1 VTDFLPLPP
10 SMVQRAR
17 EFRGPP
23 APTRAAATVVLMR
36 PSPTNEHGT
45 FEVYVLRRRTTMVFG
60 GVYAFP
66 GGGVDPSDRLPVS
79 TPEVRADRARRLGL
93 PPDEAAA
100 VLAAAVR
107 EVHEET
113 TVRLEEDRLLPWARW
128 ITPEFEP
135 RRFDTWFFVAPLPPG
150 EEAHDISGEADLTAW
165 TSPAEALARYAAGE
179 FRMLPPTVV
188 VLRDLAAYTRVEDVV
203 AAAAGRDAARPV
215 MPRVELTAD
224 GGAHLHLP

>member
-1 VTDFLPLPP
+1 VTDFLPLPQ

-23 APTRAAATVVLMR
+23 APARAAATVVLLR
-36 PSPTNEHGT
+36 PTPTT

-66 GGGVDPSDRLPVS
+66 GGGVDPSDRLPGAVS
-79 TPEVRADRARRLGL
+79 GVSDDLARRLGL
-93 PPDEAAA
+93 PPGEAAA

-113 TVRLEEDRLLPWARW
+113 AVRLDVDQLRPWTRW
-128 ITPEFEP
+128 VTPEFEP
-135 RRFDTWFFVAPLPPG
+135 RRFDTWFFVAAVPAG
-150 EEAHDISGEADLTAW
+150 QVAQDISGEADLTAW
-165 TSPAEALARYAAGE
+165 IRPADALTRYAAGE
-179 FRMLPPTVV
+179 FRMLPPTVA
-188 VLRDLAAYTRVEDVV
+188 VLRDLAAYPRLEDIV
-203 AAAAGRDAARPV
+203 AAARGRDASRPV
-215 MPRVELTAD
+215 VPRVELTPD